1 MVGKVVF
8 LDASSPVL
16 YSAASLEDPDTKIG
30 GAEITTIRIAGGLAP
45 THDVTVGQLTRPA
58 ARPLTEDGVRW
69 TSLDQALTIGRT
81 ADHVVVLRRIEYGVI
96 AKMRGRA
103 KRVSVWYHDWVPD
116 GSEDSGLVPRT
127 RTRAKNAVRA
137 LLHLVFGIGIVA
149 VSETHAKNI
158 STAFQGSLLPRF
170 LTRRLRPEV
179 IYNPIAVTAPSPTE
193 PVDIDKLI
201 YCSAPWKGLGMVLA
215 HFAHVRKK
223 FPTLRL
229 LVASPGYDRI
239 DGGDMPEGVEYLG
252 TLNQTELLAHI
263 STSLCVFYPSNK
275 VPETFGIV
283 FLESHAVGTPVLAHG
298 FGSALEFLSEEE
310 TLDATD
316 GAAVEARLALWRSGG
331 RPSPKLDD
339 ALRIESVL
347 MRWDSFISSHRPRTA
362 GTGAE
367 GR

>member
-58 ARPLTEDGVRW
+58 ARPLTEDGVQW
-69 TSLDQALTIGRT
+69 TSLDQALMIGRT
-81 ADHVVVLRRIEYGVI
+81 ADHVVVLRRIEYG
-96 AKMRGRA
+96 
-103 KRVSVWYHDWVPD
+103 
-116 GSEDSGLVPRT
+116 SEVSGLVPRT

-158 STAFQGSLLPRF
+158 ATAFQGSLLPRF
-170 LTRRLRPEV
+170 LTRRLRPVV
-179 IYNPIAVTAPSPTE
+179 IYNPISVTAPSPTE

-283 FLESHAVGTPVLAHG
+283 FLESHAVGTPVLAHR
-298 FGSALEFLSEEE
+298 FGSACEFLSEEE

-316 GAAVEARLALWRSGG
+316 AAAVEARLALWRSGG

-347 MRWDSFISSHRPRTA
+347 QRWDSFISSHRPRTA

>member
-16 YSAASLEDPDTKIG
+16 YSAASLDDPDTKIG

-69 TSLDQALTIGRT
+69 TSLDQALAIGRT

-96 AKMRGRA
+96 ARVRGRA

-116 GSEDSGLVPRT
+116 GSEDSGLLQRT

-149 VSETHAKNI
+149 VSETHARNI

-179 IYNPIAVTAPSPTE
+179 IYNPISVTAPSPAE

-215 HFAHVRKK
+215 HFAHVRRQ

-283 FLESHAVGTPVLAHG
+283 FLESHAVGTPVLAHR
-298 FGSALEFLSEEE
+298 FGSAPEFLSEEE

-316 GAAVEARLALWRSGG
+316 AAAVEARIALWRSSWGVH
-331 RPSPKLDD
+331 RRDAD
-339 ALRIESVL
+339 ALRIASVL
-347 MRWDSFISSHRPRTA
+347 KRWDGFISSHRPRAA
-362 GTGAE
+362 GTPAA

>member
-1 MVGKVVF
+1 MGKVVF

-16 YSAASLEDPDTKIG
+16 YSAASLDDPDTKIG
-30 GAEITTIRIAGGLAP
+30 GAEITTIRIAAGLVP
-45 THDVTVGQLTRPA
+45 SHEVTVGQLTRPA
-58 ARPLTEDGVRW
+58 DRPLEEDGVRW
-69 TSLDQALTIGRT
+69 TSLDQALAVSRT

-96 AKMRGRA
+96 ARLRGRA
-103 KRVSVWYHDWVPD
+103 RRVSVWYHDWVPD
-116 GSEDSGLVPRT
+116 GSEDAGLVPRT
-127 RTRAKNAVRA
+127 RTRAKNATRA

-149 VSETHAKNI
+149 VSQTHAANI
-158 STAFQGSLLPRF
+158 SNAFQGSLLPGF

-179 IYNPIAVTAPSPTE
+179 IYNPISVAAPEPVE
-193 PVDIDKLI
+193 PVDVDKLI

-215 HFAHVRKK
+215 HFANVRQQ

-239 DGGDMPEGVEYLG
+239 EGGDMPEGVQYLG

-263 STSLCVFYPSNK
+263 STSLCVFYPSDK

-283 FLESHAVGTPVLAHG
+283 FLESHAVGTPVLAHRH
-298 FGSALEFLSEEE
+298 GSALEFLSKEE

-316 GAAVEARLALWRSGG
+316 GAAVAERVGLWRSGG
-331 RPSPKLDD
+331 RPTPRLDD
-339 ALRIESVL
+339 ELRLESVL
-347 MRWDSFISSHRPRTA
+347 ERWDAFIKANRSETA
-362 GTGAE
+362 GP

>member
-16 YSAASLEDPDTKIG
+16 YSAASLHDPDTKIG
-30 GAEITTIRIAGGLAP
+30 GAEITTIRIAAGLAP

-58 ARPLTEDGVRW
+58 SRPLTEDGVRW
-69 TSLDQALTIGRT
+69 TSLDQALAIGRT

-96 AKMRGRA
+96 AKLRGRA

-116 GSEDSGLVPRT
+116 GSEDGGLVPRT
-127 RTRAKNAVRA
+127 LTRAKNAARA

-149 VSETHAKNI
+149 VSETHATNI
-158 STAFQGSLLPRF
+158 RTAFQGSLLPKF
-170 LTRRLRPEV
+170 LTGRLHPEV
-179 IYNPIAVTAPSPTE
+179 IYNPIAVTVPQATE

-215 HFAHVRKK
+215 HFAHLKLR

-239 DGGDMPEGVEYLG
+239 DGGGMPDGVEYLG
-252 TLNQTELLAHI
+252 TLNQTELLQHI

-283 FLESHAVGTPVLAHG
+283 FLESHAVGTPVLAHRH
-298 FGSALEFLSEEE
+298 GSAVEFLTPDE

-316 GAAVEARLALWRSGG
+316 DAAVEARIALWRSGG
-331 RPSPKLDD
+331 RPTPRLDD
-339 ALRIESVL
+339 KLRLDAVL
-347 MRWDSFISSHRPRTA
+347 KRWDAFISANRSDATA
-362 GTGAE
+362 GPVS
-367 GR
+367 R